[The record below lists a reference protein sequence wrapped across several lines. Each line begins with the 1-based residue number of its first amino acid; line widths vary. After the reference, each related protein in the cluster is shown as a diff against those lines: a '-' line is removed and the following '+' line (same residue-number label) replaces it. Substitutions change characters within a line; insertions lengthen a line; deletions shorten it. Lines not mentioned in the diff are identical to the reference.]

1 MFKKKIKKQRFLKN
15 EKKDNNN
22 KKVYVENWK
31 KIGLSSFDVK
41 KAYIS
46 SHKNPSVSG
55 LFVVIM
61 YSGVSSHIP

>member
-1 MFKKKIKKQRFLKN
+1 MK
-15 EKKDNNN
+15 KKDNNN

-31 KIGLSSFDVK
+31 KLEGLSSFDVK
-41 KAYIS
+41 KSNIS
-46 SHKNPSVSG
+46 SHINPSVSG